1 MKEVKFTRQELYDLV
16 WAESMLTLAKKYD
29 ISDVG
34 LRKKCN
40 KLEIPIPN
48 AGYWAKVKYGK
59 KVVAKRPLGNFKGE
73 QVAILYLREE
83 IDEKSIDGQIL
94 HSELQKEIEC
104 DKRLNLRVPEKLIN
118 PNKLIVDAKEDIY
131 KKEVWNKAEGI
142 AYTSPGVLSIR
153 VSPNNIGR
161 ALRYMDTLIK
171 ALIARGHDI
180 EIKNGGSY
188 INVFGEAIGVV
199 FKEGLKRE
207 VITDQWGTHS
217 ENQANGLL
225 SFKLET
231 LYPSKRFADG
241 KIPLEE
247 QLSRIIAFLELTG
260 KKLKEERMD
269 RERKQKA
276 REEKERIAKELQL
289 RKEKELVD
297 FKELFKKVKRHDKA
311 EAIRRYADER
321 ERYANETNNLTNI
334 VKAEVSWIRKKADWY
349 DPFIEAEDELFMDV
363 DREELNFK
371 KRNWWG

>member
-16 WAESMLTLAKKYD
+16 WTESMLTLAKKYD

-73 QVAILYLREE
+73 QVAVLYLREE
-83 IDEKSIDGQIL
+83 IDEKSTEGQIL

-118 PNKLIVDAKEDIY
+118 PDKLIVYAKEDIY

-142 AYTSPGVLSIR
+142 AYTSAGVLSIK

-161 ALRYMDTLIK
+161 ALRFMDTLIK

-180 EIKNGGSY
+180 EIKNGCSY
-188 INVFGEAIGVV
+188 INIFGEAIGMV

-207 VITDQWGTHS
+207 IITDQWGTHY
-217 ENQANGLL
+217 ENHANGSL

-231 LYPSKRFADG
+231 LYPAKRFADG

-260 KKLKEERMD
+260 KKLKEERME

-276 REEKERIAKELQL
+276 RDEKERIAKELQL
-289 RKEKELVD
+289 RKEKELAD

-311 EAIRRYADER
+311 EAIRKYANER
-321 ERYANETNNLTNI
+321 ERYANETNNLTNV
-334 VKAEVSWIRKKADWY
+334 VKAEISWIRKKADWY
-349 DPFIEAEDELFMDV
+349 DPFIEAEDELFIDV

-371 KRNWWG
+371 KKNWWG